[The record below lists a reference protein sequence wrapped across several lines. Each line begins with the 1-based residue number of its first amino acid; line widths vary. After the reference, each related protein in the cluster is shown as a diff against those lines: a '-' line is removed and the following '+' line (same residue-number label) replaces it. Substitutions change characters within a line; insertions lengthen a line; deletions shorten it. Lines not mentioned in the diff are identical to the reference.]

1 MVSEFT
7 YQPEALLPLFVL
19 VVFVWFGFGVIMGRL
34 SKRLFLQPV
43 ATCVDKHFNMW
54 LYET

>member
-7 YQPEALLPLFVL
+7 YQPEALLPLIVL

-34 SKRLFLQPV
+34 SKR
-43 ATCVDKHFNMW
+43 
-54 LYET
+54 